1 MIEKGRISHLE
12 LALIMY
18 AMVVATAILYIPYVT
33 AQHAKRDLWL
43 SPIWGS
49 LSGFLIVL
57 IIVKLSKLFPGKTL
71 IEYCDLILGRAFGKI
86 IAFIYLFFL
95 LHDTAIAFR
104 EYGEFIESAF
114 LHKTPMIFVT
124 ASIALSCA
132 IAVHGGIETIGRC
145 AIIFLPIVLALYILI
160 YVFLIPDL
168 NVKNILPIMQ
178 EGVMPSIQGSLAP
191 HAWLSQFSLMSFLLP
206 FLTKQ
211 QKVMKWGMFSVI
223 ASVLTMVFI
232 NLGNLF
238 LFGGIIINL
247 QFPVFEA
254 ARFISIGSFFEHIE
268 SIVIAIWV
276 LGGFVQLSAFFYMLV
291 LGTSQWLT
299 LPSYKPFVLPI
310 GFLII
315 LFSIW
320 SVRSFED
327 MIRGMGTTVPYYFL
341 TVQLLIPIFLLCV
354 AVIRRKSVKS
364 GLS

>member
-1 MIEKGRISHLE
+1 MNKVIEKGRISHVE

-18 AMVVATAILYIPYVT
+18 ATVVATAILYIPYVT
-33 AQHAKRDLWL
+33 AQHARRDLWL

-49 LSGFLIVL
+49 LSGFLIVV
-57 IIVKLSKLFPGKTL
+57 IIIKLAKLFPGKTL
-71 IEYCDLILGRAFGKI
+71 IEYSELILGRTLGKI
-86 IAFIYLFFL
+86 IAFLYLFFL

-114 LHKTPMIFVT
+114 LHKTPMILVT

-132 IAVHGGIETIGRC
+132 IAVHGGVETIGRC
-145 AIIFLPIVLALYILI
+145 AMIFLPVVVALYILI
-160 YVFLIPDL
+160 YLFLIPDL
-168 NVKNILPIMQ
+168 HVKNIFPIMQ
-178 EGVMPSIQGSLAP
+178 DGMMPSIKGSLAP

-206 FLTKQ
+206 FLTNQ
-211 QKVMKWGMFSVI
+211 QKGMKWGLFSVI

-254 ARFISIGSFFEHIE
+254 ARFINVGSFFEHVE
-268 SIVIAIWV
+268 SIVIAVWV

-315 LFSIW
+315 LFSVW
-320 SVRSFED
+320 TVPSFQD
-327 MIRGMGTTVPYYFL
+327 MIRGMSTTVPFYFL
-341 TVQLLIPIFLLCV
+341 TVQLLIPILLLCV
-354 AVIRRKSVKS
+354 AIIRRK
-364 GLS
+364 LAN

>member
-1 MIEKGRISHLE
+1 MIEKGRISHLQ

-18 AMVVATAILYIPYVT
+18 ATVVATAILYIPYVT
-33 AQHAKRDLWL
+33 AQDAKRDLWL

-49 LSGFLIVL
+49 LSGFLIII
-57 IIVKLSKLFPGKTL
+57 IIVKLSRLFPGKTL
-71 IEYCDLILGRAFGKI
+71 IEYCELILGRTFGKM

-114 LHKTPMIFVT
+114 LHKTPIIIVT
-124 ASIALSCA
+124 GSIALSCA

-145 AIIFLPIVLALYILI
+145 AMIFMPIVIALYVLI
-160 YVFLIPDL
+160 YVLLIPDL

-178 EGVMPSIQGSLAP
+178 NGVMPSIKGSLAP
-191 HAWLSQFSLMSFLLP
+191 HAWLSQFSLLSLLLP
-206 FLTKQ
+206 FLTNQ
-211 QKVMKWGMFSVI
+211 QKVMKWGMVSLITSVF
-223 ASVLTMVFI
+223 TMVFI

-238 LFGGIIINL
+238 LFGSIITNL
-247 QFPVFEA
+247 HFPVFEA

-268 SIVIAIWV
+268 SIVIAVWV
-276 LGGFVQLSAFFYMLV
+276 LGGFVQLSSFFYMLA

-315 LFSIW
+315 LFSVW
-320 SVRSFED
+320 SIPSFEE
-327 MIRGMGTTVPYYFL
+327 MIQGMGTTVPIYFL
-341 TVQLLIPIFLLCV
+341 TIQLLIPILLLSV
-354 AVIRRKSVKS
+354 ALVKKKFTNKI
-364 GLS
+364 GA

>member
-1 MIEKGRISHLE
+1 MIEKGKISYLE

-18 AMVVATAILYIPYVT
+18 ATVIATAILYIPYVT

-49 LSGFLIVL
+49 LSGLLIVM
-57 IIVKLSKLFPGKTL
+57 IIVKLSRLFPGKTL
-71 IEYCDLILGRAFGKI
+71 IEYCELILGRTIGKI
-86 IAFIYLFFL
+86 LAFIYLFFL

-104 EYGEFIESAF
+104 EYGEFIGSAF
-114 LHKTPMIFVT
+114 LHKTPIIIVT
-124 ASIALSCA
+124 GSIALSCA

-145 AIIFLPIVLALYILI
+145 ATIFWPIALALYILI

-168 NVKNILPIMQ
+168 NVKNIFPILQ
-178 EGVMPSIQGSLAP
+178 DGVMPSIKGSLAP
-191 HAWLSQFSLMSFLLP
+191 LAWLSQFSLMSFLIPSLR
-206 FLTKQ
+206 KQ
-211 QKVMKWGMFSVI
+211 QKVMKWGMLSLI

-232 NLGNLF
+232 NLGNLL
-238 LFGGIIINL
+238 LFGGIISNL

-254 ARFISIGSFFEHIE
+254 ARFISIGTFFEHVE
-268 SIVIAIWV
+268 SIVIAVWI

-315 LFSIW
+315 LFSVW
-320 SVRSFED
+320 SIPSFED
-327 MIRGMGTTVPYYFL
+327 MIRGMGTTVPFYFL
-341 TVQLLIPIFLLCV
+341 TVQLLIPILLLSV
-354 AVIRRKSVKS
+354 ALIRRRW
-364 GLS
+364 

>member
-1 MIEKGRISHLE
+1 MIERGRISYLE

-18 AMVVATAILYIPYVT
+18 GTVAATAVLYIPYIT
-33 AQHAKRDLWL
+33 AQEAKRDLWL

-49 LSGFLIVL
+49 LSGFLIVM
-57 IIVKLSKLFPGKTL
+57 IIVKLSKLYPRKTL
-71 IEYCDLILGRAFGKI
+71 IQYCERILGRTLGKM

-95 LHDTAIAFR
+95 LHDTAVAFR
-104 EYGEFIESAF
+104 EYGEFVESAF
-114 LHKTPMIFVT
+114 LHKTPMVFVIG
-124 ASIALSCA
+124 SIALSCA

-168 NVKNILPIMQ
+168 NVKNIFPIMQ
-178 EGVMPSIQGSLAP
+178 DGVMPSIKGSLAP
-191 HAWLSQFSLMSFLLP
+191 HAWLSQFSLMSFLIP
-206 FLTKQ
+206 FLTNQ

-223 ASVLTMVFI
+223 ASVLTMVII

-238 LFGGIIINL
+238 LFGGIISDLN
-247 QFPVFEA
+247 FPVFEA

-268 SIVIAIWV
+268 SIVLAFWV

-315 LFSIW
+315 LFSVW
-320 SVRSFED
+320 SIPSFEE
-327 MIRGMGTTVPYYFL
+327 MIRGMGTTMPFYFL
-341 TVQLLIPIFLLCV
+341 TVQLLIPILLLCV
-354 AVIRRKSVKS
+354 ALIRRK
-364 GLS
+364 